1 MIGYSKAMKVGIQL
15 VCGVGICMILA
26 GCGKEPEPV
35 LPEFQP
41 KALNDNAR
49 GITIA
54 SSKAYNCKIVGEMEG
69 HDEVKGKVIGVTKA
83 KIRRGAMNDLKN
95 EAAYAIKDGQKVMIS
110 ITKEEMRCEQ
120 YPLDKKGRPIPKARP
135 KNVNCINWEEISDE
149 KAKIVSYKV
158 YADLYDCGNKQI
170 H

>member
-1 MIGYSKAMKVGIQL
+1 MLKYRKAVKAGMQL
-15 VCGVGICMILA
+15 ACGVGICMVLA
-26 GCGKEPEPV
+26 SCAKKPEPV

-41 KALNDNAR
+41 KALNENAR

-69 HDEVKGKVIGVTKA
+69 YDEVKGRASGVTKT

-95 EAAYAIKDGQKVMIS
+95 ETTYAIKDGQKVMIS

-120 YPLDKKGRPIPKARP
+120 YPLDKKGKPIPKTRP
-135 KNVNCINWEEISDE
+135 KNVDCTSWEEIPEDN
-149 KAKIVSYKV
+149 ARIMSYRV